1 MPSTTGLH
9 GRLGLA
15 FDVHTPPA
23 VDGPTVERLRARLG
37 RLHRQYLA
45 DAVAHRQLYALDDR
59 LPHTLRAL
67 IPGRGADDLPGLCAR
82 TERAL
87 LAFDDSW
94 TAAGWSAWWSGARAS
109 NRAIDVVVLHADDH
123 KDVTSPFLTPD
134 GDAWIDLLTGRAM
147 SLREPRSVADAVV
160 SGAIGIG
167 SFIAPWLHTWHR
179 MELRHLRA
187 GGPPIERAALLP
199 SYARVDE
206 SVGIRRP
213 TITMRSAGNALDER
227 DEHREQG
234 EPDAV
239 ASLRSGTSSSRH
251 VDSTTVSPVVSSGA
265 SASVSSIAVADES
278 VYIGTDD
285 LAAWTADIPADAAVL
300 LHIDLDY
307 FNDRHGG
314 GHPSPGRDPSEFE
327 SLIRV
332 REICTALAARG
343 LAARIEHTA
352 ICCSPGFCPSERWEA
367 LLWHLRDGLKRI
379 GCPCV

>member
-1 MPSTTGLH
+1 M
-9 GRLGLA
+9 
-15 FDVHTPPA
+15 
-23 VDGPTVERLRARLG
+23 G

-67 IPGRGADDLPGLCAR
+67 LPGRRVDDLPGLCAR
-82 TERAL
+82 TDRAL

-134 GDAWIDLLTGRAM
+134 GDDWIDLLTGRAM
-147 SLREPRSVADAVV
+147 SLRDPRSVADAVV

-167 SFIAPWLHTWHR
+167 SFIAPWLHTWRR

-187 GGPPIERAALLP
+187 GGPPTERAMLAP

-206 SVGIRRP
+206 SVEMWRP
-213 TITMRSAGNALDER
+213 TITMRSVGRALDED
-227 DEHREQG
+227 DEQDES
-234 EPDAV
+234 DV
-239 ASLRSGTSSSRH
+239 ASLRS
-251 VDSTTVSPVVSSGA
+251 DASSGRDA
-265 SASVSSIAVADES
+265 RSPSAPRRVSAAVSATVAAGES

-285 LAAWTADIPADAAVL
+285 LAAWTADIPTDAAVL

-314 GHPSPGRDPSEFE
+314 GRPSSDRDPTEFE

-332 REICTALAARG
+332 REICTALAVRG

-367 LLWHLRDGLKRI
+367 LLWHLRDGLTRI
-379 GCPCV
+379 GCPCVQH